1 MPTRGRHHE
10 HDLVVDPTVL
20 IDQEV
25 PEPLHSPEGLGR
37 WGREHAGMK
46 QLLEEVILRGAHRR
60 ASSRW
65 SDSLPAAGAMARS
78 SRRYPSSSSSLA
90 RRRSR
95 STTRDLVK
103 VLAIDM
109 AEVVK
114 SPRGPR
120 GEPVETLLVAD
131 EKYRAF
137 LEHATP
143 D

>member
-46 QLLEEVILRGAHRR
+46 QLLEEVILRGARRR

-65 SDSLPAAGAMARS
+65 SDSLPAAGGRWRAAPGGTRRAHRAWRGGTPGQPRATW
-78 SRRYPSSSSSLA
+78 SRY
-90 RRRSR
+90 SR
-95 STTRDLVK
+95 
-103 VLAIDM
+103 
-109 AEVVK
+109 
-114 SPRGPR
+114 
-120 GEPVETLLVAD
+120 
-131 EKYRAF
+131 
-137 LEHATP
+137 
-143 D
+143 